1 MLPVEELT
9 EFLSAITR
17 RYGILGFLLSMILQ
31 AIIAPI
37 PGEALMVIGGAV
49 FGSLSAIVIGEIG
62 GCIGALVCFLIA
74 RKGGR
79 TLVIKMIGRKGLE
92 FADNWFKR
100 HGFYAVLLARLIPF
114 IPIDAISYGAGLTAM
129 SLKSFFV
136 ATAIGMLPRVIFYS
150 YIGEFAANN
159 VIVEIE
165 KIYIDSLLA
174 LTLIVIV
181 ASTLIYILKMCRRRE
196 RLENT
201 DGQD

>member
-1 MLPVEELT
+1 MLLVEELT

-49 FGSLSAIVIGEIG
+49 FGSLSTIVIGEIG

-79 TLVIKMIGRKGLE
+79 TLVIKMICRKGLE

-129 SLKSFFV
+129 NLKSFFV

-159 VIVEIE
+159 IIVEIE

-181 ASTLIYILKMCRRRE
+181 ASTLIYILKMCRREE

-201 DGQD
+201 DDPD

>member
-1 MLPVEELT
+1 MLLIDEMT
-9 EFLSAITR
+9 QFLATITR

-49 FGSLSAIVIGEIG
+49 FGSLPAIVIGEVG

-201 DGQD
+201 DDPD

>member
-1 MLPVEELT
+1 MLLVEELT

-37 PGEALMVIGGAV
+37 PGEALMMIGGAV
-49 FGSLSAIVIGEIG
+49 FGSLSTIVIGEVG
-62 GCIGALVCFLIA
+62 GCIGALICFLIA

-129 SLKSFFV
+129 NLKSFFV

-150 YIGEFAANN
+150 YIGEFTANN

-201 DGQD
+201 DDPD

>member
-1 MLPVEELT
+1 MT
-9 EFLSAITR
+9 EFLSVITR

-49 FGSLSAIVIGEIG
+49 FGSLPAIVIGEVG

-129 SLKSFFV
+129 NLKSFFV

-201 DGQD
+201 DDPDQAPPS

>member
-1 MLPVEELT
+1 MLLVEELT
-9 EFLSAITR
+9 EFLSTITR

-49 FGSLSAIVIGEIG
+49 FGSLSTIVIGEIG

-129 SLKSFFV
+129 NLKSFFV

-201 DGQD
+201 DDPD

>member
-1 MLPVEELT
+1 MLLVEELT

-49 FGSLSAIVIGEIG
+49 FGSLPAIVIGEVG

-100 HGFYAVLLARLIPF
+100 YGFYAVLLARLIPF

-129 SLKSFFV
+129 NLKSFLV

-201 DGQD
+201 DDPI

>member
-1 MLPVEELT
+1 MLLVEELT

-49 FGSLSAIVIGEIG
+49 FGSLSTIVIGEIG
-62 GCIGALVCFLIA
+62 GCIGALACFLIA

-129 SLKSFFV
+129 NLKSFFV

-201 DGQD
+201 DDPD

>member
-1 MLPVEELT
+1 
-9 EFLSAITR
+9 
-17 RYGILGFLLSMILQ
+17 
-31 AIIAPI
+31 
-37 PGEALMVIGGAV
+37 
-49 FGSLSAIVIGEIG
+49 
-62 GCIGALVCFLIA
+62 
-74 RKGGR
+74 
-79 TLVIKMIGRKGLE
+79 MIGRKGLE

-129 SLKSFFV
+129 NLKSFFV

-201 DGQD
+201 DDPD

>member
-1 MLPVEELT
+1 MLLVEELT

-49 FGSLSAIVIGEIG
+49 FGSLPAIVIGEVG

-129 SLKSFFV
+129 NLKGFFA

-150 YIGEFAANN
+150 YMGEFAANN

-181 ASTLIYILKMCRRRE
+181 ASTLIYVLKMCRRRE
-196 RLENT
+196 LLENT
-201 DGQD
+201 DDPD

>member
-1 MLPVEELT
+1 MLLVEELT
-9 EFLSAITR
+9 EFLSTITR

-49 FGSLSAIVIGEIG
+49 FGSLPAIVIGEVG

-201 DGQD
+201 DDPD

>member
-1 MLPVEELT
+1 MLLVEELT

-37 PGEALMVIGGAV
+37 PGEALMMIGGAV
-49 FGSLSAIVIGEIG
+49 FGSLSTIVIGEVG
-62 GCIGALVCFLIA
+62 GCIGALICFLIA

-129 SLKSFFV
+129 NLKSFFV

-165 KIYIDSLLA
+165 KIYIDSLLT

-201 DGQD
+201 DDPD